1 MWPTINETKF
11 PFPVTFHLIW
21 GVAEALVLDLA
32 HLTVDRVSVE
42 VHVARHVVI
51 DTRRVSKK
59 SVIGTEF
66 KNWRYVQCDQ
76 III

>member
-42 VHVARHVVI
+42 VHVP
-51 DTRRVSKK
+51 RR
-59 SVIGTEF
+59 
-66 KNWRYVQCDQ
+66 NWYAQS
-76 III
+76 I

>member
-32 HLTVDRVSVE
+32 HLTVDGVPVE
-42 VHVARHVVI
+42 VHVAGNVVV
-51 DTRRVSKK
+51 DTSRVSNTN
-59 SVIGTEF
+59 I
-66 KNWRYVQCDQ
+66 W
-76 III
+76 